1 MSAQIINKM
10 FNKRDFLKIINL
22 LKMKSAKF
30 SRRLWSSLQSPSKA
44 NPQVK
49 PNIETK
55 IIKFFIF
62 EYIGTYIFVEFILVC
77 CKKKSLLLNGIIF
90 DVY

>member
-1 MSAQIINKM
+1 
-10 FNKRDFLKIINL
+10 
-22 LKMKSAKF
+22 MKSAKF
-30 SRRLWSSLQSPSKA
+30 ARRLGSSLQSPSKA

-62 EYIGTYIFVEFILVC
+62 KYIFIKFLFVG

-90 DVY
+90 DGY